1 MTRYPTILAGALVVG
16 ASHAAGLDD
25 DRRAELDHLLRHDC
39 GSCHGLR
46 LEGGLG
52 PALTP
57 SDMRKRSPE
66 YLRAAIR
73 DGIPGTAMPP
83 WGPLLSEVDIAYL
96 VQALRA
102 ERP

>member
-1 MTRYPTILAGALVVG
+1 MRCRVLVAGAILAGA
-16 ASHAAGLDD
+16 AQAEALDE
-25 DRRAELDHLLRHDC
+25 DRRGELERLLLHDC

-57 SDMRKRSPE
+57 SAMRKKSPE

-83 WGPLLSEVDIAYL
+83 WGPLLSEADIAYL

>member
-1 MTRYPTILAGALVVG
+1 MMRYRAILAGALAVG
-16 ASHAAGLDD
+16 ASHAEGLDEN
-25 DRRAELDHLLRHDC
+25 RRAELDHLLRHDC

-46 LEGGLG
+46 MEGGLG

-57 SDMRKRSPE
+57 SAMRKRSPE

-83 WGPLLSEVDIAYL
+83 WEPLLSEAEIAYL

-102 ERP
+102 EQP